1 MNVYLQRLRR
11 PALFLVILV
20 AAAMGALALLNPAM
34 VFEPPYLILFLNIVS
49 IGIPSLFISV
59 IASRGFL
66 RTGAWP
72 ALWLGAGTLSFGIAM
87 LLGGFL
93 VQNAAANEAIT
104 VHNLQCLLAAS
115 LYLLGAFFVTNQIP
129 PKEDLPGRLSAASQ
143 VYMGTLTC
151 LALSAIIGIR
161 GLLPPFFTEGG
172 GTSLR
177 ALVVATATIFFFI
190 AGLANF
196 RHYLKSRSALPYW
209 YSLAL
214 VLLSLGMAGI
224 LFQTAMG
231 TPLNWMARAA
241 QVLGGIYMLAATLA
255 TLKEARA
262 ARIPAGEAMAN
273 QLTLVNEQLRESE
286 ERYRRLVETANEGI
300 WVVDSEARTT
310 FVNKR
315 MAEMLGYSPEEMI
328 GKKAFE
334 FMGENGEA
342 QVRANLD
349 RRRAGIR
356 ETLETRLLRKDG
368 SILWTLASTTP
379 LQEKSGSFSGAL
391 GMLTDISNR
400 KRAEEEISKLNVEL
414 ESRVRERT
422 LQLEQTAHLLRES
435 EAQFHRLFD
444 SDMIGIAFPDIY
456 GGFSRGNNEFL
467 RIVGYTRE
475 DLEAGRVRW
484 DTMTPPEYAAVD
496 AEHLA
501 EADRRGACTPYEKE
515 YIRKDGTRVP
525 IFVGYTFLPGSKD
538 QFIAIIQD
546 ISERKRTEKSLLGY
560 SEQLRSLASEL
571 TLAEQRERQRL
582 SHVLHDGLQQI
593 LVGAKFK
600 LAMVER
606 SRDTKQAAGEVSDLI
621 DDAIETSR
629 SLAAEL
635 SPPIL
640 HRGNLILALEWL
652 VRWMND
658 RHGLTVNLTARDK
671 IDGVP
676 EETTLLLFQAVREL
690 LFNVVK
696 HSGVRSA
703 RVQVMQRNRHIQ
715 VEVEDDGAGF
725 NHNQLRHEGGHSRG
739 TGLFSIRE
747 RLSLLGGR
755 MEVDSRPG
763 AGSRLKLTMPL
774 FTATAG
780 AVIPSD
786 NKQAQ
791 ISVAIPQDQAAMA
804 GSESGIRV
812 VLVDDHLIMRQG
824 LAGLLKLEPGIEVV
838 GEASDG
844 ESAIKLIRDV
854 RPDVVLMD
862 INMPGMDGIQAT
874 RILRAEMP
882 ELQIIGLSMFE
893 EGEKSGEMC
902 KAGAVVCLTK
912 SAPAKSVIEALRN
925 FTLPSQRFG
934 SPESLPHMEIR
945 S

>member
-1 MNVYLQRLRR
+1 MNEHFRRLRR
-11 PALFLVILV
+11 PALCLVILV
-20 AAAMGALALLNPAM
+20 AAAMGALGLLNPAL
-34 VFEPPYLILFLNIVS
+34 VFDPPYLILFLNMVS
-49 IGIPSLFISV
+49 IGLPSLFIAV

-72 ALWLGAGTLSFGIAM
+72 ALWLGAGTLSFGTAM
-87 LLGGFL
+87 LMGGFL
-93 VQNAAANEAIT
+93 IQNAAANAAIT

-129 PKEDLPGRLSAASQ
+129 PREDPRGRLTAALQ
-143 VYMGTLTC
+143 VYAGTAAF
-151 LALSAIIGIR
+151 LALATVTGIR
-161 GLLPPFFTEGG
+161 GLLPPFFNEGG
-172 GTSLR
+172 GTPLR
-177 ALVVATATIFFFI
+177 AMVVATATLFYLI

-196 RHYLKSRSALPYW
+196 RHYLKSMSALPYW

-241 QVLGGIYMLAATLA
+241 QILGGVYLLAATLA
-255 TLKEARA
+255 TVKEARA

-273 QLTLVNEQLRESE
+273 QLSLVNEQLRESE
-286 ERYRRLVETANEGI
+286 ERHRRLVETANEGI
-300 WVVDSEARTT
+300 WVVDAEARTT
-310 FVNKR
+310 FVNSR
-315 MAEMLGYSPEEMI
+315 MAEMLGYRPEEMV

-349 RRRAGIR
+349 RRRTGIR
-356 ETLETRLLRKDG
+356 ETLEVRLLRKDG
-368 SILWTLASTTP
+368 SLLWALASTTP
-379 LQEKSGSFSGAL
+379 LQEKNGSFSGAL
-391 GMLTDISNR
+391 GMLTDISKR

-414 ESRVRERT
+414 ERRVRERT
-422 LQLEQTAHLLRES
+422 LQLEQTAQLLRES

-444 SDMIGIAFPDIY
+444 SDMIGIAFPDKY

-484 DTMTPPEYAAVD
+484 DTMTPPEYAAAD
-496 AEHLA
+496 EEHLA

-515 YIRKDGTRVP
+515 YTRKDGTRVP

-546 ISERKRTEKSLLGY
+546 ISERKRTEKSLLGH

-582 SHVLHDGLQQI
+582 SQVLHDGLQQI

-606 SRDTKQAAGEVSDLI
+606 SSDTKQAAREVSELI

-629 SLAAEL
+629 SLAAEI

-640 HRGNLILALEWL
+640 HRGNLTLALEWL
-652 VRWMND
+652 VRWMNE
-658 RHGLTVNLTARDK
+658 RYALAVNLTARDK
-671 IDGVP
+671 MDGVP
-676 EETTLLLFQAVREL
+676 EDLTLLLFQAVREL

-703 RVQVMQRNRHIQ
+703 HVRVIQRDGHIR
-715 VEVEDDGAGF
+715 VEVEDDGSGF
-725 NHNQLRHEGGHSRG
+725 NPNQLRHEGGHSRG

-755 MEVDSRPG
+755 MEIDSSPG
-763 AGSRLKLTMPL
+763 AGSRLKLIMPL
-774 FTATAG
+774 FGASGATA
-780 AVIPSD
+780 VNMDTS
-786 NKQAQ
+786 QAR
-791 ISVAIPQDQAAMA
+791 ISVAIPQHQGETA
-804 GSESGIRV
+804 SVEPGIRV
-812 VLVDDHLIMRQG
+812 VLVDDHIIMRQG
-824 LAGLLKLEPGIEVV
+824 LVGMLKLEPGIEIV

-874 RILRAEMP
+874 RILHAEMP

-902 KAGAVVCLTK
+902 KAGAAVCLTK
-912 SAPAKSVIEALRN
+912 SAPVKFVIEALRN
-925 FTLPSQRFG
+925 FALPARPYG
-934 SPESLPHMEIR
+934 PPKSLTR
-945 S
+945 TD